1 MDEQRVPRRTD
12 AETTTTPRPQAART
26 TNRREFVRRLSS
38 AAAIVS
44 AASAS
49 TALSQDR
56 IAAPLQSNRAFDAYR
71 VREQAAR
78 DELLLPDPGHP
89 DNGDEARYANKIGSY
104 SKGLPHNA
112 LGEVDLRAYGS
123 MIAALQSGQ
132 PRDFENIILGLG
144 AKLTNPQAGLAFEM
158 EGPDSH
164 GLMQPPAPSFSS
176 AEEAGEIAENYWMA
190 LSRDIPFATYD
201 SASVIRQA
209 SQDLSQFSN
218 FKGPKLGGRVTPA
231 TLFRGNATG
240 NLSGP
245 FISQFLW
252 LDTPFGSEQ
261 VDRKMQ
267 CPLPSQDFMTDYAQ
281 WLAVQNGAPAGQIR
295 FDPTRRYIRNGRD
308 LSQWVHIDVL
318 FQAYFNAFLILS
330 NLDAP
335 LDAGNP
341 YNQSRTQIGFGT
353 LGGPYMASA
362 LCAVARP
369 ALKAVW
375 HQKWFVHRRLRPEA
389 FAGRV
394 HNHLTGASRYLI
406 NGEIFNSSA
415 LDELKRKNGSYYYR
429 WLFPRDRRL
438 IRPMAPGMPRWR
450 ARVSRC

>member
-1 MDEQRVPRRTD
+1 
-12 AETTTTPRPQAART
+12 
-26 TNRREFVRRLSS
+26 
-38 AAAIVS
+38 
-44 AASAS
+44 
-49 TALSQDR
+49 
-56 IAAPLQSNRAFDAYR
+56 
-71 VREQAAR
+71 
-78 DELLLPDPGHP
+78 
-89 DNGDEARYANKIGSY
+89 
-104 SKGLPHNA
+104 
-112 LGEVDLRAYGS
+112 
-123 MIAALQSGQ
+123 
-132 PRDFENIILGLG
+132 
-144 AKLTNPQAGLAFEM
+144 
-158 EGPDSH
+158 
-164 GLMQPPAPSFSS
+164 
-176 AEEAGEIAENYWMA
+176 
-190 LSRDIPFATYD
+190 
-201 SASVIRQA
+201 
-209 SQDLSQFSN
+209 
-218 FKGPKLGGRVTPA
+218 
-231 TLFRGNATG
+231 
-240 NLSGP
+240 
-245 FISQFLW
+245 
-252 LDTPFGSEQ
+252 
-261 VDRKMQ
+261 
-267 CPLPSQDFMTDYAQ
+267 MTDYAQ

-415 LDELKRKNGSYYYR
+415 LDELKRKNGSYLFR